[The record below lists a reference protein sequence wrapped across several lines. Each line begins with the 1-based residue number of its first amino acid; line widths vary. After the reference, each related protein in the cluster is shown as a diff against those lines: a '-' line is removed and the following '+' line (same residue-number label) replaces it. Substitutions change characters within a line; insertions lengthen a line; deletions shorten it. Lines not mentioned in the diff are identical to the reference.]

1 MKRQTYTPEIKERA
15 VRMLIEASSDYP
27 STWSAI
33 QAIAS
38 KIGCTPETLRSWHK
52 KHIDQTIPASVQAQS
67 DKERIKAL
75 ERENKELKQANEI
88 IRKAAGLGSP
98 GGARPST
105 QIMVQFIDD
114 YRGSYGVELICRVL
128 PIAPSTYHRT
138 KDLECCPERRSLRS
152 QHDDYYLSEIKR
164 IWQDSKCRYGTRKV
178 WQQLKAEG
186 IHPARC
192 TVERLM
198 RQHGMQGIWRGK
210 GKITTKSRDDQKRAD
225 DLVNRNFNAHR
236 PNQLWVAD
244 FTYIKTL
251 SGWVYTAFII
261 DVFARAIVGWKV
273 SDRMNTDMV
282 MAALNQAIADRNHPK
297 DVIHHSDR
305 GVQYLS
311 IRYTDK
317 MADSGVIASVG
328 TTGDS
333 YDNALAE
340 TVNGLYKTEVIEYLK
355 QQWRDACDVELA
367 TLEWVDW
374 FNKTRIHSTIGYV
387 SPFEFERRYYD
398 SFIESDKAA

>member
-1 MKRQTYTPEIKERA
+1 
-15 VRMLIEASSDYP
+15 
-27 STWSAI
+27 
-33 QAIAS
+33 
-38 KIGCTPETLRSWHK
+38 
-52 KHIDQTIPASVQAQS
+52 
-67 DKERIKAL
+67 
-75 ERENKELKQANEI
+75 
-88 IRKAAGLGSP
+88 
-98 GGARPST
+98 
-105 QIMVQFIDD
+105 MVQFIDD

-128 PIAPSTYHRT
+128 PIAPSTYYRAQALSDNPH
-138 KDLECCPERRSLRS
+138 KRSLRS
-152 QHDDYYLSEIKR
+152 QHDAYYIGEIKR
-164 IWQDSKCRYGTRKV
+164 IWQDSKCRYGVRKV
-178 WQQLKAEG
+178 WQQMKADG
-186 IHPARC
+186 VKVARC

-198 RQHGMQGIWRGK
+198 KQYGMQGIWRGK
-210 GKITTKSRDDQKRAD
+210 GKITTNSRDDQKRAD

-244 FTYIKTL
+244 FTYVKTL

-282 MAALNQAIADRNHPK
+282 MAALNQAIADRNNPK

-317 MADSGVIASVG
+317 MADCGVIASVG

-340 TVNGLYKTEVIEYLK
+340 TVNGLYKSEVIHYLK
-355 QQWRDACDVELA
+355 ESWSGVNDVELA

-374 FNKTRIHSTIGYV
+374 FNKIRLHSTIGYV
-387 SPFEFERRYYD
+387 SPFEFEKRYYD
-398 SFIESDKAA
+398 NLILSGIAA

>member
-52 KHIDQTIPASVQAQS
+52 KHIDQTIPALVQAQS
-67 DKERIKAL
+67 DKERIKEL
-75 ERENKELKQANEI
+75 ERENRELKQANEI
-88 IRKAAGLGSP
+88 IRKAAGFFRP

-114 YRGSYGVELICRVL
+114 YRGSYGIELICRVL
-128 PIAPSTYHRT
+128 PIAPSTYHRA
-138 KDLECCPERRSLRS
+138 KDLECCPEKRSLRS

-164 IWQDSKCRYGTRKV
+164 IWQNSKCRYGARKV
-178 WQQLKAEG
+178 WQQMKADGLKV
-186 IHPARC
+186 ARC

-198 RQHGMQGIWRGK
+198 SQHGLQGVWRGK
-210 GKITTKSRDDQKRAD
+210 DKITTNSRDDQKRAD
-225 DLVNRNFNAHR
+225 DLVNRNFTAHC

-261 DVFARAIVGWKV
+261 DVFARSIVGWKI
-273 SDRMNTDMV
+273 SKRMNTDMV
-282 MAALNQAIADRNHPK
+282 MVALNQAIADRNNPK

-311 IRYTDK
+311 IHYIDK
-317 MADSGVIASVG
+317 MAESNVIASVG
-328 TTGDS
+328 TTGDLYES
-333 YDNALAE
+333 ALAE
-340 TVNGLYKTEVIEYLK
+340 TVNGLYKTEVIHYLK
-355 QQWRDACDVELA
+355 ENWHGVNDVELA

-374 FNKTRIHSTIGYV
+374 FNKTRLHSTIGYMP
-387 SPFEFERRYYD
+387 PFEFEKRYYD
-398 SFIESDKAA
+398 NLTLSGIAA

>member
-1 MKRQTYTPEIKERA
+1 MKTRHYTPEIKDRA
-15 VRMLIEASSDYP
+15 VRMLIEALSDYP
-27 STWSAI
+27 STWPAI
-33 QAIAS
+33 QAIAP

-67 DKERIKAL
+67 QEQRIKEL

-88 IRKAAGLGSP
+88 IRKAAAFFGP
-98 GGARPST
+98 GGARPLT
-105 QIMVQFIDD
+105 KIMIQFIDD
-114 YRGSYGVELICRVL
+114 HKNNYGVELICRVL
-128 PIAPSTYHRT
+128 PIAPSTYHRA
-138 KDLECCPERRSLRS
+138 KDLESYPEKRSLRS
-152 QHDDYYLSEIKR
+152 QHDDFYISEIKR
-164 IWQDSKCRYGTRKV
+164 IWQDSKCRYGARKV
-178 WQQLKAEG
+178 WQQMKADGLKV
-186 IHPARC
+186 ARC
-192 TVERLM
+192 TIERLM
-198 RQHGMQGIWRGK
+198 RQHGLQGVWRGK
-210 GKITTKSRDDQKRAD
+210 GKITTHSRDDQKRAD
-225 DLVNRNFNAHR
+225 DLVNRNFSAHR

-244 FTYIKTL
+244 FTYIKTI

-273 SDRMNTDMV
+273 SNRMNTDMV
-282 MAALNQAIADRNHPK
+282 MAALNQAIADRNYPK

-317 MADSGVIASVG
+317 MATCGVIASVG

-340 TVNGLYKTEVIEYLK
+340 TVNGLYKSEVIHYLK
-355 QQWRDACDVELA
+355 QNWTGVNDVELA

-374 FNKTRIHSTIGYV
+374 FNKTRLHSTIGYV
-387 SPFEFERRYYD
+387 SPFEFEKRYYD
-398 SFIESDKAA
+398 NLILSGIAA

>member
-1 MKRQTYTPEIKERA
+1 MKTRHYTPEIKERA
-15 VRMLIEASSDYP
+15 VRMLIEAANDYP

-33 QAIAS
+33 QAIAP

-52 KHIDQTIPASVQAQS
+52 KHIDQTISASVQAQS
-67 DKERIKAL
+67 QEQRIKEL

-88 IRKAAGLGSP
+88 IRKAAGFFRP
-98 GGARPST
+98 GGDGPST

-114 YRGSYGVELICRVL
+114 HKNYYGVEPICRVL
-128 PIAPSTYHRT
+128 PIAPSTYHRV
-138 KDLECCPERRSLRS
+138 KDLEDCPDKRSLRCL
-152 QHDDYYLSEIKR
+152 HDDYYISEIKR
-164 IWQDSKCRYGTRKV
+164 IWQDSKCRYCVRKV
-178 WQQLKAEG
+178 WQQMKTDGLQV
-186 IHPARC
+186 ARC

-198 RQHGMQGIWRGK
+198 KQHGLQGVWRGK
-210 GKITTKSRDDQKRAD
+210 GKITTNSRDDQKRAD

-244 FTYIKTL
+244 FTYIKTA

-261 DVFARAIVGWKV
+261 DVFARAIVSWKV
-273 SDRMNTDMV
+273 SKHMNTDMV
-282 MAALNQAIADRNHPK
+282 MAALNQAIADRNNPK

-317 MADSGVIASVG
+317 MADCGMIASVG

-340 TVNGLYKTEVIEYLK
+340 TVNGLYKTEVIHYLK
-355 QQWRDACDVELA
+355 ENWNGVNDVELA
-367 TLEWVDW
+367 NLEWVDW
-374 FNKTRIHSTIGYV
+374 FNKTRLHSTIGYV
-387 SPFEFERRYYD
+387 SPFEFEKRYYD
-398 SFIESDKAA
+398 NLNLLSQAA